1 LIALGARR
9 EQGVGRKARKG
20 KRGDGDGE
28 EEDVGFH
35 IYFLLL
41 KQRLIAVLM
50 EVLPRPIK
58 NPANNFLPPHLP
70 VVASEAMVE
79 IQPCWR
85 SVFGRGESDFL
96 TQFGSGGGRSR
107 KRCESDNIDCGVLL
121 VAG

>member
-1 LIALGARR
+1 MPWARGVSRASVAKLER
-9 EQGVGRKARKG
+9 ESVVMAAVRR
-20 KRGDGDGE
+20 RTL
-28 EEDVGFH
+28 VF
-35 IYFLLL
+35 IFIFLLL

-58 NPANNFLPPHLP
+58 NPANNFLPPQLP

-85 SVFGRGESDFL
+85 SDFGRGESDFL
-96 TQFGSGGGRSR
+96 TQFGSGGGWSR
-107 KRCESDNIDCGVLL
+107 KRCELDNIDCGVLL